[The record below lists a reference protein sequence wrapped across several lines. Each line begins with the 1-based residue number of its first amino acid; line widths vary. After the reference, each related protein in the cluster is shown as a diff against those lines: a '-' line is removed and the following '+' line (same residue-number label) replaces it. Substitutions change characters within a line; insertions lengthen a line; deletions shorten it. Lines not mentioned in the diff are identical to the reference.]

1 MPGAHNFEHL
11 PLLLR
16 YRGKAR
22 LRGGGDPSPQ
32 TLANKGAQRQAH
44 SVALDAAAQALSQN
58 WQARK
63 AQRQATGLA
72 FPDIPAGIPILLQ
85 IDTGLDLDALRAKF
99 EFEIVAEQE
108 DGYVIV
114 ASEDIQLTAF
124 RNMAQEFAV
133 TVHGSATI
141 AEVHTLF
148 DDPNQTDR
156 LGRIL
161 SDQLI
166 ASWGY
171 IDEGQRYIV
180 DVGIACA
187 GTQEIP
193 PRPVRG
199 KRATDAQWAA
209 KEYEWSECRAI
220 AYNEWENIKIERETS
235 IQKFTDFYQAEIL
248 HMRDSADFDA
258 GVLPDSFTVR
268 LKISGKGLKD
278 FVLNYPYIFEVVE
291 PEDIALPQHQSQQG
305 VQAATAI
312 APVAPA
318 DDAPAVCVID
328 SGIQEAHVMLQP
340 GIDQTTSHC
349 FLPGQVATAIADEVA
364 PGGHGTRVA
373 GAVLYGEEVPA
384 DGTPQLPFW
393 IQNARVL
400 DAQNAMP
407 VELFPPEALRKAV
420 ERFNDSPRQTRIFN
434 HSINAR
440 SYCRTRYMSSWAA
453 EIDQLCNERDVLIV
467 QSAGNLP
474 LQGTPPFLG
483 IADHLTAGR
492 DYPAYLVESSARI
505 ANPGQSLQALT
516 VGSIAYDAAEQG
528 AWRTFATQPAGP
540 SAFSRT
546 GPGIWNVIKPEVVEY
561 GGDAA
566 RTNNTPPDLQAGGVI
581 PAACPNLVRSTLHGP
596 GPAADRDTAGTSFA
610 APKVARI
617 AAQVQRVLPAE
628 PALLYR
634 ALVVQSAQWPA
645 WAEDLLRRLRNPPP
659 GMTPPEKQSLFAA
672 ASSAFRSLGFGI
684 PDAARA
690 TTNTDHRTTLI
701 TSGET
706 GIHAGECHIFQV
718 PIPAELRQQ
727 ADEFDI
733 RIDVTLSYVAQPR
746 RTRRNLRRY
755 LSTWVDWKASRL
767 GEGLH
772 DFRVRAMKDAVNGET
787 PLPGTPLP
795 WVLHDKPQDGLIHDF
810 KRNGGT
816 VQKDWAV
823 VRSNSL
829 PDHFCIAVVGHQGWS
844 HDPDSTARYALA
856 VTFEIL
862 GGEITIY
869 EPLRAAIA
877 ELQTQTEAEIEGN
890 EVEVEVEATE

>member
-16 YRGKAR
+16 YQGKAL
-22 LRGGGDPSPQ
+22 LRGGGGPSPQ

-44 SVALDAAAQALSQN
+44 SVALDSAAQALSQN
-58 WQARK
+58 WQDRK
-63 AQRQATGLA
+63 AQRQAAGLA
-72 FPDIPAGIPILLQ
+72 LPDIPVGIPILLQ

-124 RNMAQEFAV
+124 RNMAQGFAV

-161 SDQLI
+161 SDRLMT
-166 ASWGY
+166 SWGY
-171 IDEGQRYIV
+171 IDDDQLYIV

-209 KEYEWSECRAI
+209 KEYEWSERRAS
-220 AYNEWENIKIERETS
+220 AYNE
-235 IQKFTDFYQAEIL
+235 FYHAEIL
-248 HMRDSADFDA
+248 HMRDGADFDA

-291 PEDIALPQHQSQQG
+291 PEDIALPQNQG
-305 VQAATAI
+305 QHVEHAAPAV
-312 APVAPA
+312 APVAPEA
-318 DDAPAVCVID
+318 DAPAVCIID
-328 SGIQEAHVMLQP
+328 SGIQEAHVLLQP
-340 GIDQTTSHC
+340 GIDQGASHC
-349 FLPGQVATAIADEVA
+349 FLPGQAATAVADEVA

-373 GAVLYGEEVPA
+373 GAVLFGEDVPA
-384 DGTPQLPFW
+384 AGAPQLPFW

-400 DAQNAMP
+400 NAQNAMP

-420 ERFNDSPRQTRIFN
+420 ERFNDGPRKTRIFN

-483 IADHLTAGR
+483 IADHLNAGR
-492 DYPAYLVESSARI
+492 DYPAYLAENSARI

-516 VGSIAYDAAEQG
+516 VGSIAYNAAEQG

-566 RTNNTPPDLQAGGVI
+566 RTNNAPPDIHAGGVI

-596 GPAADRDTAGTSFA
+596 GPASDRDTTGTSYA
-610 APKVARI
+610 TPKVARI

-628 PALLYR
+628 PAILYR
-634 ALVVQSAQWPA
+634 ALVVQSARWPA
-645 WAEDLLRRLRNPPP
+645 WAEDLLASLRNPPP
-659 GMTPPEKQSLFAA
+659 NMTLAEKQALFAA
-672 ASSAFRSLGFGI
+672 ASSAFRCLGFGI
-684 PDAARA
+684 PDEARA

-706 GIHAGECHIFQV
+706 EIHAGGCHVYQV

-755 LSTWVDWKASRL
+755 LSTWVDWKASKL

-772 DFRVRAMKDAVNGET
+772 DFRVRAMKGASNGEA
-787 PLPGTPLP
+787 PLPGSTLP
-795 WVLHDKPQDGLIHDF
+795 WVLHDKPQDGLIRDF
-810 KRNGGT
+810 KRNSGT

-844 HDPDSTARYALA
+844 HDPDSTARYVLA

-869 EPLRAAIA
+869 EPLRAAIT
-877 ELQTQTEAEIEGN
+877 ELQAQTEAEIESN
-890 EVEVEVEATE
+890 EIEVEVEATE

>member
-1 MPGAHNFEHL
+1 M
-11 PLLLR
+11 
-16 YRGKAR
+16 
-22 LRGGGDPSPQ
+22 
-32 TLANKGAQRQAH
+32 QRQAH
-44 SVALDAAAQALSQN
+44 SVALETAAQALSAN

-63 AQRQATGLA
+63 AQRQAAGGSL
-72 FPDIPAGIPILLQ
+72 PDIPAGIPILLQ

-108 DGYVIV
+108 EGYVIV
-114 ASEDIQLTAF
+114 ASEDIQLAAF
-124 RNMAQEFAV
+124 RAMVQGFAV

-141 AEVHTLF
+141 AQVHTLF

-156 LGRIL
+156 LGHIL
-161 SDQLI
+161 SEHLM
-166 ASWGY
+166 ASWGN
-171 IDEGQRYIV
+171 IDDDQLYIV
-180 DVGIACA
+180 DIGIACA

-193 PRPVRG
+193 PRPTRG

-209 KEYEWSECRAI
+209 KEFEWSEKRTS
-220 AYNEWENIKIERETS
+220 AYNEWDDIKFEREAS
-235 IQKFTDFYQAEIL
+235 IQKFTEFYHAEIL
-248 HMRDSADFDA
+248 HLIDSADFDA

-291 PEDIALPQHQSQQG
+291 PEDIALPQNQTQQG
-305 VQAATAI
+305 AQAAPAVT
-312 APVAPA
+312 PVAP
-318 DDAPAVCVID
+318 DVGAPAVCVID
-328 SGIQEAHVMLQP
+328 SGIQEAHVLLQP
-340 GIDQTTSHC
+340 GIDQATSHC
-349 FLPGQVATAIADEVA
+349 FLPGEAPTAVADEVA
-364 PGGHGTRVA
+364 PGGHGTRIA
-373 GAVLYGEEVPA
+373 GAVLYGEDVPA
-384 DGTPQLPFW
+384 EGAPQLPFW

-420 ERFNDSPRQTRIFN
+420 ERFNDGPRQTRIYN
-434 HSINAR
+434 HSINAHG
-440 SYCRTRYMSSWAA
+440 YCRTRYMSSWAA
-453 EIDQLCNERDVLIV
+453 EIDQLCNERDILVV

-474 LQGTPPFLG
+474 LQGTSPFLG
-483 IADHLTAGR
+483 IADHLSAGR
-492 DYPAYLVESSARI
+492 DYPGYLEENAARI

-516 VGSIAYDAAEQG
+516 VGSIAYDTAELG

-540 SAFSRT
+540 SAFSRS

-561 GGDAA
+561 GGDAV
-566 RTNNTPPDLQAGGVI
+566 RTNNVPPDIQAGGRI
-581 PAACPNLVRSTLHGP
+581 PTACPNLVRSTLHGP
-596 GPAADRDTAGTSFA
+596 GPAADRDAAGTSYA
-610 APKVARI
+610 TPKVARI
-617 AAQVQRVLPAE
+617 AAQIQRVLPEE

-645 WAEDLLRRLRNPPP
+645 WAEDLLTLLRNPPP
-659 GMTPPEKQSLFAA
+659 DMSQAEKQALFAA
-672 ASSAFRSLGFGI
+672 ASSAFRCLGFGI
-684 PDAARA
+684 PDEARA

-701 TSGET
+701 TSSDTE
-706 GIHAGECHIFQV
+706 IHAGECHIYQV

-746 RTRRNLRRY
+746 RTRRNLRGY
-755 LSTWVDWKASRL
+755 LSTWVDWKASKL
-767 GEGLH
+767 GEGLR
-772 DFRVRAMKDAVNGET
+772 DFRVRAMKDATNDEA
-787 PLPGTPLP
+787 PLPGSTLP
-795 WVLHDKPQDGLIHDF
+795 WVLHDKPQDGLIRDF
-810 KRNGGT
+810 KRNSGT

-844 HDPDSTARYALA
+844 HDPDSTARYVLA

-862 GGEITIY
+862 GSEITIY

-877 ELQTQTEAEIEGN
+877 ELQAQTEAEIEAD
-890 EVEVEVEATE
+890 EVQVEIEATE

>member
-16 YRGKAR
+16 YQGKAR

-32 TLANKGAQRQAH
+32 TLLNKGAQRQAH
-44 SVALDAAAQALSQN
+44 SIALDTAAQSLSAN
-58 WQARK
+58 WQARRV
-63 AQRQATGLA
+63 QRQAVGEPL
-72 FPDIPAGIPILLQ
+72 PDIPAGIPILLQ

-99 EFEIVAEQE
+99 QFEIVAEQE

-114 ASEDIQLTAF
+114 ASEDIELTAF
-124 RNMAQEFAV
+124 RAMAQGFAS
-133 TVHGSATI
+133 TVRGSATI
-141 AEVHTLF
+141 AEVHKMF
-148 DDPNQTDR
+148 DDQSDR

-161 SDQLI
+161 SDQLM
-166 ASWGY
+166 ASWATINEDQLY
-171 IDEGQRYIV
+171 VV
-180 DVGIACA
+180 DVGIGCA

-193 PRPVRG
+193 PRPERG

-209 KEYEWSECRAI
+209 KEHEWSERRAS
-220 AYNEWENIKIERETS
+220 AYNEWDDIKIERETS
-235 IQKFTDFYQAEIL
+235 IQSFTEFYQAEIL
-248 HMRDSADFDA
+248 HMVDSADFEA

-291 PEDIALPQHQSQQG
+291 PEDIQLPNNQDQQG
-305 VQAATAI
+305 AQTTPTV
-312 APVAPA
+312 APVAPDA
-318 DDAPAVCVID
+318 NAPAVCVID
-328 SGIQEAHVMLQP
+328 SGIQEGHSLLQP
-340 GIDQTTSHC
+340 GIDQVTSCC
-349 FLPGQVATAIADEVA
+349 FLPGQPVTAVGDEVA
-364 PGGHGTRVA
+364 AGGHGTRVA
-373 GAVLYGEEVPA
+373 GAVLYGEHVPEEGA
-384 DGTPQLPFW
+384 PQLPFW

-407 VELFPPEALRKAV
+407 IELFPPEALRRAV
-420 ERFNDSPRQTRIFN
+420 ERFNDGPRQTRIFN

-474 LQGTPPFLG
+474 LHGTAPFLG
-483 IADHLTAGR
+483 ISDHLTAGR
-492 DYPAYLVESSARI
+492 DYPGYLASNAARI

-516 VGSIAYDAAEQG
+516 VGSIAYDAVEQG
-528 AWRTFATQPAGP
+528 AWRSFATQPAGP

-566 RTNNTPPDLQAGGVI
+566 RTNNSPPDIQVGGVI

-596 GPAADRDTAGTSFA
+596 GPAVDRDTVGTSYA
-610 APKVARI
+610 TPKVARI

-645 WAEDLLRRLRNPPP
+645 WAEDILSRLRNPPIN
-659 GMTPPEKQSLFAA
+659 MSLAEKQDLLTAS
-672 ASSAFRSLGFGI
+672 SSAFRCLGFGL
-684 PDAARA
+684 PDEVRA

-701 TSGET
+701 TSGEI
-706 GIHAGECHIFQV
+706 GIHAGECHVYQV

-755 LSTWVDWKASRL
+755 LSTWVDWKASKL

-772 DFRVRAMKDAVNGET
+772 DFRVRAMKDASNGDA
-787 PLPGTPLP
+787 PLPGTTLP
-795 WVLHDKPQDGLIHDF
+795 WVLHEKPQDGLIRDF
-810 KRNGGT
+810 KRNSGT

-856 VTFEIL
+856 VSFEIL
-862 GGEITIY
+862 GGEIAIY
-869 EPLRAAIA
+869 EPLRVAIA
-877 ELQTQTEAEIEGN
+877 ELQAQAETEIDT